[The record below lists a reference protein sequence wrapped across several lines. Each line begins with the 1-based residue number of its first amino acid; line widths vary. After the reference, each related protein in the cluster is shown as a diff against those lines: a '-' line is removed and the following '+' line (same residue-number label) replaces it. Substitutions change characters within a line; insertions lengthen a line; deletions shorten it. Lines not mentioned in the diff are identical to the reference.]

1 MEGKAFHANLAISD
15 PMAKTVLHSG
25 IRFGRYRGA
34 APHRRDPRSDGQ
46 NSNLSTL
53 KRRHKVG
60 QRLVDGWKHTI
71 VKLRGIVP
79 ART

>member
-1 MEGKAFHANLAISD
+1 MEEKTSLANLAISD
-15 PMAKTVLHSG
+15 PIAKTVLCSG

-34 APHRRDPRSDGQ
+34 APHRRDPRSDSQ

-60 QRLVDGWKHTI
+60 QRLVDGW
-71 VKLRGIVP
+71 R
-79 ART
+79 

>member
-1 MEGKAFHANLAISD
+1 MEGKESMVNLAILD
-15 PMAKTVLHSG
+15 HMAKMVLRSR
-25 IRFGRYRGA
+25 IRFGKYRGA

-60 QRLVDGWKHTI
+60 
-71 VKLRGIVP
+71 
-79 ART
+79 

>member
-1 MEGKAFHANLAISD
+1 MEGKVFKANLAILDST
-15 PMAKTVLHSG
+15 AKSVLCSG

-53 KRRHKVG
+53 KGRHKVD
-60 QRLVDGWKHTI
+60 QSLVDGWKHTI
-71 VKLRGIVP
+71 VKLGGIVDE
-79 ART
+79 

>member
-1 MEGKAFHANLAISD
+1 MEGKVSLANLAILD
-15 PMAKTVLHSG
+15 PKAKTVPRSG

-34 APHRRDPRSDGQ
+34 APHRRDPTSDGQ

-60 QRLVDGWKHTI
+60 
-71 VKLRGIVP
+71 
-79 ART
+79 

>member
-1 MEGKAFHANLAISD
+1 MEGKFLSTNLAILD
-15 PMAKTVLHSG
+15 PTAKMVLCSG

-46 NSNLSTL
+46 NSYLSTL

-60 QRLVDGWKHTI
+60 LSLMDGWKHTI
-71 VKLRGIVP
+71 VKLGGILDE
-79 ART
+79 

>member
-1 MEGKAFHANLAISD
+1 MSLANLAILD
-15 PMAKTVLHSG
+15 PRAKTVLRFG

-34 APHRRDPRSDGQ
+34 APHRRDPRSDSQ

-60 QRLVDGWKHTI
+60 QSLVDGWKHTI
-71 VKLRGIVP
+71 VKLGRIVDE
-79 ART
+79 

>member
-1 MEGKAFHANLAISD
+1 MEGKVSTANLAISD
-15 PMAKTVLHSG
+15 PTAKMVPQSG

-34 APHRRDPRSDGQ
+34 APHCRDPRSDDQ

-60 QRLVDGWKHTI
+60 
-71 VKLRGIVP
+71 
-79 ART
+79 

>member
-1 MEGKAFHANLAISD
+1 MEGKVSYANLAISD
-15 PMAKTVLHSG
+15 STEKTVLRSG
-25 IRFGRYRGA
+25 IWFGRYRGA
-34 APHRRDPRSDGQ
+34 APHRRDPRSDSQ

-71 VKLRGIVP
+71 VKLRGIVSE
-79 ART
+79 

>member
-1 MEGKAFHANLAISD
+1 MPLANLAISN
-15 PMAKTVLHSG
+15 PIAKTILRSG
-25 IRFGRYRGA
+25 IWFGRYRGA

-71 VKLRGIVP
+71 VKLREIVSE
-79 ART
+79 

>member
-1 MEGKAFHANLAISD
+1 MEGKVRKVNLAILD
-15 PMAKTVLHSG
+15 PTAKTIFRSG

-34 APHRRDPRSDGQ
+34 APHCRDPRSDDQ

-60 QRLVDGWKHTI
+60 QSLVDNWKHTI
-71 VKLRGIVP
+71 VKLGGIVDE
-79 ART
+79 

>member
-1 MEGKAFHANLAISD
+1 MEGKTSLANLAILD
-15 PMAKTVLHSG
+15 PTAKTVLCSR

-34 APHRRDPRSDGQ
+34 TPHRRDPRCNGQ

-60 QRLVDGWKHTI
+60 QSLVDGWKHTI
-71 VKLRGIVP
+71 VKLGGILGE
-79 ART
+79 